1 MNTDDKIVDDLDDIF
16 EEIAS
21 EMDAGYL
28 DKAAELEAIAISGGD
43 KNLWQSE
50 YLVIRARKIQKE
62 RKAAKLKQ
70 EENEKQSLLAQK
82 ALRKKEIEDANTREL
97 KKGMLII
104 VSVIVGLYIV
114 AFFYN
119 LIF

>member
-1 MNTDDKIVDDLDDIF
+1 MNTNDKIVDDLDDIF

-21 EMDAGYL
+21 EMDSGYL

-62 RKAAKLKQ
+62 REAAKLKQ
-70 EENEKQSLLAQK
+70 EQKEKKLLHEFK
-82 ALRKKEIEDANTREL
+82 ARKKAIADAA
-97 KKGMLII
+97 KKKEFNFIMITFLSFMLVLFIL
-104 VSVIVGLYIV
+104 SL
-114 AFFYN
+114 FHK
-119 LIF
+119 LIT